1 MDKSVSDAMA
11 RPKLAIPLGL
21 VALGVMALSIDLSV
35 SRRCVAGEFRGL
47 HRFLEQIE
55 PFGQPPGAII
65 ISLALWTCG
74 ALSGPESLRVVLAP
88 IGAGLSADLLKLLV
102 ARARPYHFFQIHAED
117 TAATVLDTFADWLPM
132 FSGGSRMQG
141 CPSAHTAFVTG
152 FCVALSRMFPQGKPL
167 FAVVAALVALQRIE
181 GGAHF
186 VSDTLWGGA
195 VGYWVGTCWMD
206 ATSRWRPA
214 RSHGEFDSNP
224 GSGVTPAQTV

>member
-1 MDKSVSDAMA
+1 MEKPVSATHP
-11 RPKLAIPLGL
+11 RQSLVIPLGL
-21 VALGVMALSIDLSV
+21 MVLGGLALFVDLAI

-74 ALSGPESLRVVLAP
+74 ALSGRDSLRVVIAP
-88 IGAGLSADLLKLLV
+88 IGAGLSADVLKLLV
-102 ARARPYHFFQIHAED
+102 ARARPYHFFQNWGEAA
-117 TAATVLDTFADWLPM
+117 AATVFETFGGWLPM

-152 FCVALSRMFPQGKPL
+152 FCVALSRMFPQGRLL

-186 VSDTLWGGA
+186 LSDTLWGGA
-195 VGYWVGTCWMD
+195 VGSLIGTLWMD
-206 ATSRWRPA
+206 ASSRWMSAASRD
-214 RSHGEFDSNP
+214 EFDPNP
-224 GSGVTPAQTV
+224 GSAKPPAQTA